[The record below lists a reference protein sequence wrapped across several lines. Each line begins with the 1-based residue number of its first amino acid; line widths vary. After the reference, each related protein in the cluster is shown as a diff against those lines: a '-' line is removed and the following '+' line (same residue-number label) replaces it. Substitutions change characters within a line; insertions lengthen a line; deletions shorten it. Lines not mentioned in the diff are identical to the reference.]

1 MTRRLLMIALVIF
14 YAFSI
19 DKEVVNVYWN
29 SDGTMSLDYVLTFTN
44 QPGAHVIDFVD
55 VGLPNNNYIYNT
67 ISADVNG
74 APVAVSTD
82 YQGTGSG
89 IAVDLGSR
97 AIQPGQTGTVHVFV
111 GQI

>member
-29 SDGTMSLDYVLTFTN
+29 SDGTLSLDYVFTFTN

-55 VGLPNNNYIYNT
+55 VGLPNNNYIYNP
-67 ISADVNG
+67 IRADVNG
-74 APVAVSTD
+74 DPVAISTD
-82 YQGTGSG
+82 YQGSGSG
-89 IAVDLGSR
+89 VAVVMGPH
-97 AIQPGQTGTVHVFV
+97 AIQ
-111 GQI
+111 